1 MKLLTKETRKR
12 IPRIGGQEELGNDA
26 IIHVK
31 YFGGGSWSWFAT
43 EGEPVL
49 DDKGREVDFEFFGL
63 VHGLEKELGYFY
75 LSELQSI
82 KFPPFNLGVE
92 RDLYFGTNRTLSE
105 FM

>member
-1 MKLLTKETRKR
+1 MKLLTKAIRKL
-12 IPRIGGQEELGNDA
+12 IPRLGCQEELGNDA
-26 IIHVK
+26 KIHVK

-49 DDKGREVDFEFFGL
+49 DDNGREVDFEFFGL
-63 VHGLEKELGYFY
+63 VHGFEKELGYFY

-92 RDLYFGTNRTLSE
+92 RDLYFGSGKTLSE

>member
-1 MKLLTKETRKR
+1 MKLLTQAIRNS
-12 IPRIGGQEELGNDA
+12 IPKLGSQDEKGENA

-49 DDKGREVDFEFFGL
+49 DDDGNEIDFQFFGL
-63 VHGLEKELGYFY
+63 VHGFEKELGYFH

-82 KFPPFNLGVE
+82 KFPPFNLGIE
-92 RDLYFGTNRTLSE
+92 RDLYLGKNKTLKD